1 MEKCRKNM
9 KFKDKVALVTG
20 GASGIGKETAMQF
33 VKNGAKVCIFDIN
46 KDGLDSASAAIK
58 NDGGECLVFHGDVRK
73 KSDVD
78 ACVEKAIVEL
88 GGVDYLINCAGIL
101 KDGLIHR
108 LPEKDFDDVIAVNL
122 KGVYLFMQ
130 ACARYW
136 VKDPYAQIKAAKKE
150 GKPAPAPTSFPD
162 RRIIGISSLAAE
174 GNIGQLAYG
183 ASKAA
188 VVGMTKTAA
197 KELIK
202 YNIKTHAIMP
212 TLIDTPIIGDLLV
225 KDDGKWRKYYEGRI
239 PLGIGKTKYVAD
251 AILFLCGP
259 ESGFMNGNV
268 LSLNGG
274 KLGDL

>member
-1 MEKCRKNM
+1 MN
-9 KFKDKVALVTG
+9 FKDKVALITG
-20 GASGIGKETAMQF
+20 GASGIGKEAAIQF
-33 VKNGAKVCIFDIN
+33 TKNGAKVCIFDIN
-46 KDGLDSASAAIK
+46 KETLDSTNDEIK
-58 NDGGECLVFHGDVRK
+58 NAGGECLAIHGDVRK
-73 KSDVD
+73 KEDVD
-78 ACVEKAIVEL
+78 GCVEKAIDTL
-88 GGVDYLINCAGIL
+88 GGLDYLINCAGIL
-101 KDGLIHR
+101 KDGLIHK
-108 LPEKDFDDVIAVNL
+108 LPEDDFDDVIAVNL

-130 ACARYW
+130 ACAKYW
-136 VKDPYAQIKAAKKE
+136 VKDPYAQIKTAKKE
-150 GKPAPAPTSFPD
+150 GKPIPAPPTFPD
-162 RRIIGISSLAAE
+162 RRIISISSLAAE

-183 ASKAA
+183 ASKAG

-202 YNIKTHAIMP
+202 YNIKAHAIMP

-274 KLGDL
+274 KIGEL